1 MKNILFLCEG
11 STEIFLLYKIL
22 KKEFSIKINKNLEEN
37 GNLNIKKI
45 NGMPLLFAE
54 IEDIHIY
61 IGNIDGEA
69 KLNNYIDELCDSREF
84 FLFNKILFFMDAD
97 YQEGLDSGFT
107 RTKNAISDT
116 IHKIKSKKR
125 DLVIEYFI
133 SPDNKNDG
141 MTENILIEALTCKDI
156 TCYIKN
162 TVIKE
167 IKKMEGHEIRNE
179 AKSTFMM
186 IAATQ
191 NPLRGNAPSF
201 ISSCYN
207 KLDKENLY
215 FQKIFNFIKENL
227 DIRS

>member
-22 KKEFSIKINKNLEEN
+22 KKEFSIEINNNLEKN

-45 NGMPLLFAE
+45 NGMPLLLAE
-54 IEDIHIY
+54 TKDIHIF
-61 IGNIDGEA
+61 IGNIDGETN
-69 KLNNYIDELCDSREF
+69 LNSYIEELCDSREF
-84 FLFNKILFFMDAD
+84 FSFNKILFFMDAD

-107 RTKNAISDT
+107 RTMKAITDT
-116 IHKIKSKKR
+116 IHKIKSKKK
-125 DLVIEYFI
+125 DLAIKYFI
-133 SPDNKNDG
+133 SPDNENDG
-141 MTENILIEALTCKDI
+141 MTENILIEALTCRDI

-162 TVIKE
+162 TVISE

-207 KLDKENLY
+207 KLDKENPY
-215 FQKIFNFIKENL
+215 FQKIFNFIKDNL
-227 DIRS
+227 NIKS